1 MPGSIAGGGVV
12 DGQSKGMIVSASYKT
27 DIPAFYGE
35 WFRRRLDAGY
45 CLMRNPYG
53 GQVYRV
59 GLRPEDVDAF
69 VFWTKNAGP
78 FLETL
83 DEVGRRG
90 YAFAVQYAI
99 NGYPRE
105 IEWSVTDAAR
115 AAEHMKRIAG
125 SFGPRAAVW
134 RYDTVVTSSITSAEF
149 HKTNFERLAKM
160 LEGATDEVIVSFL
173 QVYKKTRRNMDAAG
187 RLFQFSWC
195 DPAVER
201 KRELLAELSAMA
213 RSRGMRLAVCT
224 QPELLIEGV
233 AEEARCIDAIRL
245 SELAGRWIGAKL
257 KGVREGCACYQ
268 SRDIGEYDTC
278 PHGCIYCY
286 AVSSRAAARRRW
298 REHDPASEFL
308 YAATASG
315 EV

>member
-1 MPGSIAGGGVV
+1 
-12 DGQSKGMIVSASYKT
+12 MIVSASYKT

-78 FLETL
+78 FLDTL
-83 DEVGRRG
+83 DDVRRRG

-105 IEWSVTDAAR
+105 IEWSVTEASR
-115 AAEHMKRIAG
+115 AVEHMKRISA

-134 RYDTVVTSSITSAEF
+134 RYDTIVTSSITDLGF
-149 HKTNFERLAKM
+149 HRENFERLARM
-160 LEGATDEVIVSFL
+160 LDGTTDEVVVSFL

-187 RLFQFSWC
+187 RLFGFTWS
-195 DPAVER
+195 DPDMGM
-201 KRELLAELSAMA
+201 KRTLLRDLSALASSHGMA
-213 RSRGMRLAVCT
+213 LTVCT
-224 QPELLIEGV
+224 QPDLLIEGV
-233 AEEARCIDAIRL
+233 AGEARCIDAIRL
-245 SELAGRWIGAKL
+245 SEIAGRWIAAKL

-278 PHGCIYCY
+278 PHGCVYCY
-286 AVSSRAAARRRW
+286 AVSNRAAARRRW
-298 REHDPASEFL
+298 RNHDPEGEFL
-308 YAATASG
+308 YTERTSG
-315 EV
+315 EST